1 MSILNKISLILGKEK
16 ISLILGK
23 ETGLKQSVLPLSIL
37 SGIVLILFFLI
48 VGDLREF
55 FEAGGPVLWG
65 ILLVTMIM
73 WTLII
78 ERFWYFRN
86 LMPALSNKALN
97 QWNDISNKGDWF
109 SMRIRDQIISEVSAE
124 TRKFILTIET
134 MMQILPLL
142 GLLGTVVG
150 MIKVFDVMT
159 FFGTGNARLMAS
171 GVSQATIPTMAG
183 LVAAISGVYIANLLK
198 RKAEDEINKVADQL
212 IIHE

>member
-1 MSILNKISLILGKEK
+1 MSVLNKLSSII
-16 ISLILGK
+16 GK
-23 ETGLKQSVLPLSIL
+23 ETDLKQSAVSLSIL
-37 SGIVLILFFLI
+37 AGLVLVIFFI
-48 VGDLREF
+48 IAGDLREF

-78 ERFWYFRN
+78 ERFWYFKN
-86 LMPALSNKALN
+86 LMPSLTSDALN
-97 QWNDISNKGDWF
+97 QWSVVSNKGDWY

-124 TRKFILTIET
+124 TKKFILTIET

-183 LVAAISGVYIANLLK
+183 LVAAISGLYIANLLK
-198 RKAEDEINKVADQL
+198 RKADDEINKIADQL
-212 IIHE
+212 TISE

>member
-1 MSILNKISLILGKEK
+1 MSILNKISSIIGT
-16 ISLILGK
+16 
-23 ETGLKQSVLPLSIL
+23 ETDLKQSALPLSIL
-37 SGIVLILFFLI
+37 SGLVLILFFLI
-48 VGDLREF
+48 AGELREF

-78 ERFWYFRN
+78 ERFWYFKN
-86 LMPALSNKALN
+86 LMPALSDKALN
-97 QWNDISNKGDWF
+97 QWSNISNKGDWF
-109 SMRIRDQIISEVSAE
+109 SMRIRDQIISEVSGE
-124 TRKFILTIET
+124 TRKFLLTIET

-142 GLLGTVVG
+142 GLLGTVVD

>member
-1 MSILNKISLILGKEK
+1 MSFLRNLSRWFEQQSRSRETTVIVAVSSVIVAIILFI
-16 ISLILGK
+16 
-23 ETGLKQSVLPLSIL
+23 VLPEI
-37 SGIVLILFFLI
+37 
-48 VGDLREF
+48 REF

-65 ILLVTMIM
+65 ILMVTIIM

-78 ERFWYFRN
+78 ERFWFFQYLLPQKRLEIIDEWGSIN
-86 LMPALSNKALN
+86 
-97 QWNDISNKGDWF
+97 NKGDWF
-109 SMRIRDQIISEVSAE
+109 SMRMRDQMISEVSTE
-124 TRKFILTIET
+124 TKRFLLTIET

-183 LVAAISGVYIANLLK
+183 LVAAISGLYIANLLK
-198 RKAEDEINKVADQL
+198 RKADDEIARIADQL
-212 IIHE
+212 IID

>member
-1 MSILNKISLILGKEK
+1 MSILNK

-86 LMPALSNKALN
+86 LMPALSNIALN

>member
-1 MSILNKISLILGKEK
+1 MSFLRNLSRWFEQQSRSRETTVIVAVSSVIVAIILFI
-16 ISLILGK
+16 
-23 ETGLKQSVLPLSIL
+23 VLPEI
-37 SGIVLILFFLI
+37 
-48 VGDLREF
+48 REF

-65 ILLVTMIM
+65 ILMVTIIM

-78 ERFWYFRN
+78 ERFWFFQYLLPQKRLEIIDEWGSIN
-86 LMPALSNKALN
+86 
-97 QWNDISNKGDWF
+97 NKGDWF
-109 SMRIRDQIISEVSAE
+109 SMRMRDQMISEVSTE
-124 TRKFILTIET
+124 TKRFLLTIET

-183 LVAAISGVYIANLLK
+183 LVAAISGLYIACLLYTSPSP
-198 RKAEDEINKVADQL
+198 RDATLSRMPSSA
-212 IIHE
+212 

>member
-1 MSILNKISLILGKEK
+1 MSFLRNLSRWFEQQSKSRETNVIVAVSSVIVAIILFI
-16 ISLILGK
+16 
-23 ETGLKQSVLPLSIL
+23 VLPEI
-37 SGIVLILFFLI
+37 
-48 VGDLREF
+48 REF

-65 ILLVTMIM
+65 ILMVTIIM

-78 ERFWYFRN
+78 ERFWFFQYLLPQKRVKIIDEWGSVN
-86 LMPALSNKALN
+86 
-97 QWNDISNKGDWF
+97 NKGDWF
-109 SMRIRDQIISEVSAE
+109 SMRMRDQMISEVSTE
-124 TRKFILTIET
+124 TKRFLLTIET

-183 LVAAISGVYIANLLK
+183 LVAAISGLYIANLLK
-198 RKAEDEINKVADQL
+198 RKADDEIASIADQL
-212 IIHE
+212 IID

>member
-1 MSILNKISLILGKEK
+1 MSSLKNFLSWFEGQSIGRETAIILATFSLVGVGFLTLILPE
-16 ISLILGK
+16 IR
-23 ETGLKQSVLPLSIL
+23 
-37 SGIVLILFFLI
+37 
-48 VGDLREF
+48 DF

-65 ILLVTMIM
+65 ILLVTTIM

-78 ERFWYFRN
+78 ERFWFFQFLLPVRRHQ
-86 LMPALSNKALN
+86 A
-97 QWNDISNKGDWF
+97 ISEWEAIDNKGDWF
-109 SMRIRDQIISEVSAE
+109 SMRIREQIISQVSVD
-124 TRKFILTIET
+124 TKKFLLTIET

-183 LVAAISGVYIANLLK
+183 LVAAISGLYIANLLK
-198 RKAEDEINKVADQL
+198 RKADDEVSRVADQL
-212 IIHE
+212 VIE

>member
-1 MSILNKISLILGKEK
+1 MSSLKNFLSWFEGQSIGRETAIILATFSLVGVGFLT
-16 ISLILGK
+16 L
-23 ETGLKQSVLPLSIL
+23 VLPEIR
-37 SGIVLILFFLI
+37 
-48 VGDLREF
+48 DF

-65 ILLVTMIM
+65 ILLVTTIM

-78 ERFWYFRN
+78 ERFWFFQFLLPVRRHQ
-86 LMPALSNKALN
+86 A
-97 QWNDISNKGDWF
+97 ISEWEAIDNKGDWF
-109 SMRIRDQIISEVSAE
+109 SMRIRDQIISQVSVD
-124 TRKFILTIET
+124 TKKFLLTIET

-183 LVAAISGVYIANLLK
+183 LVAAISGLYIANLLK
-198 RKAEDEINKVADQL
+198 RKADDEVSRVADQL
-212 IIHE
+212 VIE